1 MTGDE
6 LIAKYAVPDRIPEP
20 ANWPM
25 SDPGLREQNA
35 RLVYA
40 IAELK
45 CQRNDLIADVHRAE
59 EAAGRTY
66 RAEAAAARYR
76 RYFVWSFGALMVAAM
91 AGIGWAI
98 WQA

>member
-25 SDPGLREQNA
+25 GDPGLREQNA

-40 IAELK
+40 IGELK
-45 CQRNDLIADVHRAE
+45 CQRNDLLADI
-59 EAAGRTY
+59 Y
-66 RAEAAAARYR
+66 KAEAAAERYR
-76 RYFVWSFGALMVAAM
+76 RYFVVSFGALMVATM

-98 WQA
+98 WRA

>member
-25 SDPGLREQNA
+25 GEHGLREQNA
-35 RLVYA
+35 QLVYA

-45 CQRNDLIADVHRAE
+45 CQRNDLLADI
-59 EAAGRTY
+59 Y
-66 RAEAAAARYR
+66 KAEAAAERYR

-91 AGIGWAI
+91 WRMGVWI
-98 WQA
+98 WNS